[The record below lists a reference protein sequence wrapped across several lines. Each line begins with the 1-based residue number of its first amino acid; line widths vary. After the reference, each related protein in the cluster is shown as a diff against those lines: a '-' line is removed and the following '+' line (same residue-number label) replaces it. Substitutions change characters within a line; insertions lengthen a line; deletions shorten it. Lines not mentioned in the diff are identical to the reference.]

1 MKLATNPK
9 DLSFGEHVRR
19 LREKKAQTDSAYS
32 LRQVAKRCGVTPA
45 YLSRVERSDVA
56 PPGEETL
63 LKLAADL
70 GEDPD
75 VMLALAGKVSS
86 DLQAVI
92 RARPALFADLIRNLK
107 TLPDHAVLRIVR
119 DVTDGKW

>member
-1 MKLATNPK
+1 MKQAANTK
-9 DLSFGEHVRR
+9 DTSFGEHVRS

-70 GEDPD
+70 GEDSD